1 MNIVIDILLLPIIVI
16 TAYSIGAL
24 WAYDKGYKR
33 GIDDMKLARKWEKD
47 NKECEEE

>member
-1 MNIVIDILLLPIIVI
+1 MNIVIDILLLPIIGI

-47 NKECEEE
+47 NKEPEEE